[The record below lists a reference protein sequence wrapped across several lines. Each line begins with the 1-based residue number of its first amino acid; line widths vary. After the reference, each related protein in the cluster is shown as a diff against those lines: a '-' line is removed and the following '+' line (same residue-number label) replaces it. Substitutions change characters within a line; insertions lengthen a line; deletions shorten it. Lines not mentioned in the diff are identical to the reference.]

1 MKKIVIAI
9 DGYSA
14 CGKSTTARSVAARL
28 GYAYIDTGAMYR
40 AVTLYLLRHRIRPDD
55 LPGVEAALARIEL
68 RFAVNTDTGQQEVQ
82 LNGENVEQ
90 DIRQMEVSEKV
101 SEVSA
106 IPAVRRFLVAQ
117 QQRMG
122 QARGVVMDGRDIGT
136 HVFPDAEL
144 KVFMT
149 ADAHVRAVRRAAE
162 LAAKGQPTDLA
173 RIAEN
178 LAHRDALDTQRA
190 DSPLARAPDAHL
202 LDTTDLTEAQQ
213 VTRVLA
219 WAQAAASQ

>member
-14 CGKSTTARSVAARL
+14 CGKSTTARAVAARL
-28 GYAYIDTGAMYR
+28 RYAYIDTGAMYR
-40 AVTLYLLRHRIRPDD
+40 AVTLYLLRHQIRPDD
-55 LPGVEAALARIEL
+55 LPEVEAALARIQI
-68 RFAVNTDTGQQEVQ
+68 RFVVNAHTSQQEVQ
-82 LNGENVEQ
+82 LNGENVES
-90 DIRQMEVSEKV
+90 DIRQMEISEKV
-101 SEVSA
+101 SEISA

-117 QQRMG
+117 QQGMG
-122 QARGVVMDGRDIGT
+122 QDRGVVMDGRDIGT

-149 ADAHVRAVRRAAE
+149 ADARVRAVRRAAE
-162 LAAKGQPTDLA
+162 LAAKGQSADPV

-178 LAHRDALDTQRA
+178 LAHRDTLDTQRA
-190 DSPLARAPDAHL
+190 DSPLARAPDAYL

-213 VTRVLA
+213 VAQVLT
-219 WAQAAASQ
+219 WAEAAASL